1 MVIIIFCQ
9 FNITIKIASIFSI
22 YKQFFK
28 VNKTM
33 GRNKIQINE
42 IRDEKVKQVTFK
54 KRRLGVLRKA
64 M

>member
-1 MVIIIFCQ
+1 
-9 FNITIKIASIFSI
+9 
-22 YKQFFK
+22 
-28 VNKTM
+28 M